1 MFAIDLTSRK
11 CVRIKLVIGLVR
23 LESLRPGS
31 VDSGFESLISGFV
44 IEWLH
49 IQAMK
54 AEAVLS
60 ALAVDVAIP

>member
-1 MFAIDLTSRK
+1 MGVAGS
-11 CVRIKLVIGLVR
+11 KLVIGLVR

-54 AEAVLS
+54 AEAVYQH
-60 ALAVDVAIP
+60 